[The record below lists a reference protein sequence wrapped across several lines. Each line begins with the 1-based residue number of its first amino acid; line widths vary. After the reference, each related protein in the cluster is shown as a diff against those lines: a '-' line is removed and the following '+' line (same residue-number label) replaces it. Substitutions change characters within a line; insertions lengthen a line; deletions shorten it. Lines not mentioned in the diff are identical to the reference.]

1 MEGPAGGHT
10 FSQQLHAQ
18 HACGRRLFNCLISR
32 CCWHPLSPPC
42 RAVRAIEAGE
52 EVTTAYAEL
61 AAPRWERR
69 QALLRHHLFDIDAA
83 MLTDSAAEA
92 AGAAASGL
100 QGGASQR
107 NSQPAATTQAALQ
120 CLPQQGPAATLPL
133 VEGAGE
139 LRLYACQLPP
149 WPHDAADPALTA
161 IVLAAAAAGA
171 GCGASSGWGGMWG
184 SLQQADSSATAASQS
199 FGVDELLEAAAGA
212 VPGASGSSGARG
224 PASAGGAA
232 AQQQQHQQQ
241 QQRPLFHCWS
251 PAVEEQQQLA
261 AIEQLAQR
269 YAAALQLQQS
279 LDGLLAGGRASA
291 AVQQLALVLQ
301 ALSGL
306 PPASSAGGGSAS
318 LALGPRHI
326 LRMRLLADLHRA
338 AVAAEQWEAALKA
351 AHQLLPLYQQA
362 YQPVGGG
369 MGECLLGVCPITCR
383 ELHPSV
389 PWLSSLLQQ
398 WNATSLCPL
407 PSSCCPLPAAL
418 CLLPS
423 ACGPLPAA
431 LCLLQVWPPVGLL
444 WASIAKLEHL
454 REAPAKVLAA
464 AEQALRILAATHGSG
479 GAVVEQMRRV
489 QLEARQEMRHR
500 QLAALDA
507 SAAAEADD

>member
-1 MEGPAGGHT
+1 MGWQVGWGGVGWGGEREGQDDMEGPAGGHT
-10 FSQQLHAQ
+10 FSQRLHAQ
-18 HACGRRLFNCLISR
+18 HACGRRLFNCLIGR
-32 CCWHPLSPPC
+32 CCWHPLSSPC

-83 MLTDSAAEA
+83 ILTDSAAEA
-92 AGAAASGL
+92 AEAAASGL

-120 CLPQQGPAATLPL
+120 CLPQQLPAATLPL

-171 GCGASSGWGGMWG
+171 SCGASSGWDGMWG

-199 FGVDELLEAAAGA
+199 FGVDELLEAAADA
-212 VPGASGSSGARG
+212 VPGASGSSHARG
-224 PASAGGAA
+224 HASAGGAA
-232 AQQQQHQQQ
+232 AQQQQQQQQQ
-241 QQRPLFHCWS
+241 QQRPLLHCWS

-261 AIEQLAQR
+261 AIEQLAQQ

-351 AHQLLPLYQQA
+351 AHQLLPLY
-362 YQPVGGG
+362 
-369 MGECLLGVCPITCR
+369 
-383 ELHPSV
+383 
-389 PWLSSLLQQ
+389 
-398 WNATSLCPL
+398 
-407 PSSCCPLPAAL
+407 
-418 CLLPS
+418 
-423 ACGPLPAA
+423 
-431 LCLLQVWPPVGLL
+431 
-444 WASIAKLEHL
+444 
-454 REAPAKVLAA
+454 
-464 AEQALRILAATHGSG
+464 
-479 GAVVEQMRRV
+479 
-489 QLEARQEMRHR
+489 
-500 QLAALDA
+500 
-507 SAAAEADD
+507 